1 MKIVTCCSRSGSSF
15 ICQLL
20 HEIGADFGDEKNLVN
35 PDKWNKKGYFE
46 NRSVNTLN
54 HELLFGPW
62 SSSKLWVDTM
72 WPRNPITRIRKLST
86 LALAPIISRKSF
98 ISRRSQK
105 KQKSL
110 ESLAKE
116 LNGKVI
122 KDPRFC
128 YLMNAW
134 EKTKEIESA
143 LFVLRHPWESCR
155 SMSKQTGLPLALTY
169 LGWKDSI
176 LSFFE
181 NDHEF
186 PIKIVSYDSFFEED
200 KNLESMK
207 ILFDFLEIDFDK
219 HKAKETL
226 NRSIDPKMRN
236 YSAREKAL
244 PKSINQ
250 LYQKILD
257 GHYTKTI

>member
-1 MKIVTCCSRSGSSF
+1 
-15 ICQLL
+15 
-20 HEIGADFGDEKNLVN
+20 
-35 PDKWNKKGYFE
+35 
-46 NRSVNTLN
+46 
-54 HELLFGPW
+54 
-62 SSSKLWVDTM
+62 
-72 WPRNPITRIRKLST
+72 
-86 LALAPIISRKSF
+86 
-98 ISRRSQK
+98 
-105 KQKSL
+105 
-110 ESLAKE
+110 
-116 LNGKVI
+116 
-122 KDPRFC
+122 
-128 YLMNAW
+128 
-134 EKTKEIESA
+134 
-143 LFVLRHPWESCR
+143 
-155 SMSKQTGLPLALTY
+155 MSKQTGLPLALTY

-257 GHYTKTI
+257 GHYTKTN